1 MFQLHGE
8 MDVEDS
14 LSAYLEVL
22 SRYRK
27 MIISIQKKRFHNIS
41 MIFMKILFQSF

>member
-1 MFQLHGE
+1 MFQLPGE

-14 LSAYLEVL
+14 LSEYLEVMTKN
-22 SRYRK
+22 RK

-41 MIFMKILFQSF
+41 MIFMKILFQSY

>member
-1 MFQLHGE
+1 MFQLPGE

-14 LSAYLEVL
+14 LSAYLEVMTKN
-22 SRYRK
+22 RK